1 MVAPMGIIIFAIV
14 VLILVA
20 LLIWAVD
27 QIPLQQPING
37 LIKAL
42 IIVLAVVF
50 IAQRA
55 GIF

>member
-1 MVAPMGIIIFAIV
+1 MACPMGIIIFAII

-42 IIVLAVVF
+42 IIILAVVF